1 MDIKFFV
8 PYVEAKKRLDIR
20 ASIVGRW
27 LEAGSY
33 EDRRGDGVWRRVR
46 TSRMNRDFSVWLL
59 DFKSRGR
66 LVRTEVAPGRRRYG
80 IVPDIDPGEIPDL
93 KELPYVAGTQSVQH
107 DAETD
112 SYYEVGFR
120 SEGDIRITW
129 IIVSIVAAGNWC
141 FLRGGCWSCVST
153 KRRCG

>member
-112 SYYEVGFR
+112 SYY
-120 SEGDIRITW
+120 
-129 IIVSIVAAGNWC
+129 
-141 FLRGGCWSCVST
+141 
-153 KRRCG
+153 

>member
-1 MDIKFFV
+1 MSRRKNG
-8 PYVEAKKRLDIR
+8 
-20 ASIVGRW
+20 SIFG
-27 LEAGSY
+27 
-33 EDRRGDGVWRRVR
+33 
-46 TSRMNRDFSVWLL
+46 LL

-112 SYYEVGFR
+112 SY
-120 SEGDIRITW
+120 
-129 IIVSIVAAGNWC
+129 
-141 FLRGGCWSCVST
+141 
-153 KRRCG
+153 

>member
-46 TSRMNRDFSVWLL
+46 TSRMNRDFSVCLL

-93 KELPYVAGTQSVQH
+93 KELPYVAGTQFVLF
-107 DAETD
+107 
-112 SYYEVGFR
+112 VVVF
-120 SEGDIRITW
+120 
-129 IIVSIVAAGNWC
+129 VCFFVVCVAGLFFVC
-141 FLRGGCWSCVST
+141 F
-153 KRRCG
+153 